1 VIVTKDEDF
10 PLRAQATAAGPSV
23 VWLRV
28 GNTSNAALRAWFV
41 PRVPQ
46 IVALLAQGTRL
57 VEVR

>member
-1 VIVTKDEDF
+1 
-10 PLRAQATAAGPSV
+10 LRVQATNTGPRV

-57 VEVR
+57 VEIR